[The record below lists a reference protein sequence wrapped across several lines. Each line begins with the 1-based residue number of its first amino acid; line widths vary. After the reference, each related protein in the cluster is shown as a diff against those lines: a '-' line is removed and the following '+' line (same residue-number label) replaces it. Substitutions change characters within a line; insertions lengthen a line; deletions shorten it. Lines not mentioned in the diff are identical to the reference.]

1 MATYYGFNTIGQE
14 KKFRLEDYEL
24 VKRDVLNSLLIK
36 QGEKPGRPDYGTNVW
51 NIIFEPMTDEIMREI
66 EREIKRTVGQDPRI
80 KIERLSVFPKENGVL
95 IEIDVTVLSTTE
107 VQRLTLFFDQNLNT
121 VSAQ

>member
-1 MATYYGFNTIGQE
+1 MATYYGFNTIDQN

-51 NIIFEPMTDEIMREI
+51 NIIFEPMTDSVMRDI

>member
-24 VKRDVLNSLLIK
+24 VKRDLLNSLLIK
-36 QGEKPGRPDYGTNVW
+36 QGEKPGNPTYGTSIW
-51 NIIFEPMTDEIMREI
+51 NIVFEPMTDQTMRDI
-66 EREIKRTVGQDPRI
+66 ETELRRTIQQDPRT
-80 KIERLSVFPKENGVL
+80 KLERVSVYPKENGVL
-95 IEIDVTVLSTTE
+95 IELDVTVLPTTE
-107 VQRLTLFFDQNLNT
+107 EYRLTLFFDQNLNT

>member
-36 QGEKPGRPDYGTNVW
+36 QGEKPGNPNYGTSIW
-51 NIIFEPMTDEIMREI
+51 NIIFEPMTDSVMRDI
-66 EREIKRTVGQDPRI
+66 EQELQRTIQQDPRVRL
-80 KIERLSVFPKENGVL
+80 ERQSVYPKENGVL
-95 IEIDVTVLSTTE
+95 IELDITVLPTSE
-107 VQRLTLFFDQNLNT
+107 AQRLTLFFDQNSNT

>member
-36 QGEKPGRPDYGTNVW
+36 QGEKPGRPNYGTNVW
-51 NIIFEPMTDEIMREI
+51 NIIFEPMTDDVMREI
-66 EREIKRTVGQDPRI
+66 EREITRTVDQDPRI

-95 IEIDVTVLSTTE
+95 IELDVTVLSTTE
-107 VQRLTLFFDQNLNT
+107 EQRLTLFFDQNLNT
-121 VSAQ
+121 VSAL

>member
-36 QGEKPGRPDYGTNVW
+36 QGEKPGNPSYGTSIW
-51 NIIFEPMTDEIMREI
+51 NIIFEPMTDQTMRDI
-66 EREIKRTVGQDPRI
+66 ETELRRTIQQDPRI
-80 KIERLSVFPKENGVL
+80 KLERVSVYPKENGVL
-95 IEIDVTVLSTTE
+95 IEIDVTVLPTTE
-107 VQRLTLFFDQNLNT
+107 EQRLTLFFDQNLNT
-121 VSAQ
+121 VSAR

>member
-1 MATYYGFNTIGQE
+1 MATYYGFNTIDQN
-14 KKFRLEDYEL
+14 KKFRLEDYDL

-51 NIIFEPMTDEIMREI
+51 NIIFEPMTDDVMRDI
-66 EREIKRTVGQDPRI
+66 EREIRRTVGQDPRI

-107 VQRLTLFFDQNLNT
+107 AQRLTLFFDQNLNT
-121 VSAQ
+121 VSAK

>member
-1 MATYYGFNTIGQE
+1 MATYYGFNTIDQN

-66 EREIKRTVGQDPRI
+66 EREIKRAVGQDPRI

>member
-1 MATYYGFNTIGQE
+1 MATYYGFNTIDQN

-51 NIIFEPMTDEIMREI
+51 NIIFEPMTDSVMRDI

-107 VQRLTLFFDQNLNT
+107 AQRLTLFFDQNLNT
-121 VSAQ
+121 VSAK

>member
-1 MATYYGFNTIGQE
+1 MATYYGFNTIDQN
-14 KKFRLEDYEL
+14 KKFRLEDYDL

-66 EREIKRTVGQDPRI
+66 EKEIKRTVGQDPRI

>member
-1 MATYYGFNTIGQE
+1 MATYYGFNTIDQN

-36 QGEKPGRPDYGTNVW
+36 QGEKPGNPNYGTSLW
-51 NIIFEPMTDEIMREI
+51 NIIFEPMTDSVMRDI

>member
-1 MATYYGFNTIGQE
+1 MATYYGFNTIDQN

-36 QGEKPGRPDYGTNVW
+36 QGEKPGNPNYGTSLW
-51 NIIFEPMTDEIMREI
+51 NIIFEPMTDSVMRDI
-66 EREIKRTVGQDPRI
+66 EQELQRTIQQDPRVRL
-80 KIERLSVFPKENGVL
+80 ERQSVYPKENGVL
-95 IEIDVTVLSTTE
+95 IELDITVLPTSE
-107 VQRLTLFFDQNLNT
+107 AQRLTLFFDQNSNT

>member
-36 QGEKPGRPDYGTNVW
+36 QGEKPGNPSYGTSIW
-51 NIIFEPMTDEIMREI
+51 NIIFEPMTDQTMRDI
-66 EREIKRTVGQDPRI
+66 ETELRRTIQQDPRI
-80 KIERLSVFPKENGVL
+80 KLERISVYPKENGVL
-95 IEIDVTVLSTTE
+95 IEIDVTVLPTTE
-107 VQRLTLFFDQNLNT
+107 EQRLTLFFDQNLNT
-121 VSAQ
+121 VSAR

>member
-1 MATYYGFNTIGQE
+1 MATYYGFNTIDQN
-14 KKFRLEDYEL
+14 KKFRLEDYDL

-51 NIIFEPMTDEIMREI
+51 NIIFEPMTDSVMRDI

>member
-36 QGEKPGRPDYGTNVW
+36 QGEKPGNPNYGTSLW
-51 NIIFEPMTDEIMREI
+51 NIIFEPMTDSVMRDI
-66 EREIKRTVGQDPRI
+66 EQELQRTIQQDPRVRL
-80 KIERLSVFPKENGVL
+80 ERQSVYPKENGVL
-95 IEIDVTVLSTTE
+95 IELDITVLPTSE
-107 VQRLTLFFDQNLNT
+107 AQRLTLFFDQNSNT

>member
-1 MATYYGFNTIGQE
+1 MATYYGFNTIKQE

-51 NIIFEPMTDEIMREI
+51 NIIFEPMTDDVMRDI